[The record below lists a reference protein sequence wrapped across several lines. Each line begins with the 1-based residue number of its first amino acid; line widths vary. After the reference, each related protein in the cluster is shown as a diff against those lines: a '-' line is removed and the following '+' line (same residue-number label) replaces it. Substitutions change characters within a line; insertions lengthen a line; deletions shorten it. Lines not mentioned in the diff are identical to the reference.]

1 MAKLVIRIATKKAAV
16 KNADK
21 QNRKFTGKKLRSL
34 LLFQRTVKNKGRY
47 RVIGHC

>member
-21 QNRKFTGKKLRSL
+21 QNRKFTGKKVA
-34 LLFQRTVKNKGRY
+34 LFIAVSKNS
-47 RVIGHC
+47 

>member
-21 QNRKFTGKKLRSL
+21 QKIASSLEKKLRSL
-34 LLFQRTVKNKGRY
+34 LLFQRTVKK
-47 RVIGHC
+47 